1 MILAAWFTSGLLRN
15 YPLLF
20 FLYCFLSLG
29 KHRLPMW
36 DANWPGKTHFL
47 YSKLKVQPAHCG
59 WNITLQPQCYSR
71 KTATILSFLCLAF
84 FLSILHFFFCC
95 SLHKSILSQLNQKHY
110 KEKCVTVQ
118 HIYAA
123 GIFLF
128 VFITKTHTRSRAGRE
143 AKEIDIY
150 LHNNLTLFSLLLSLP
165 WITYHKQRIQC
176 QTTTYSTTITD
187 SEKGSQIK

>member
-29 KHRLPMW
+29 KRRLPMW

-59 WNITLQPQCYSR
+59 WNITLQPQCYQQKDSNNPF
-71 KTATILSFLCLAF
+71 LSLPSFLPLNPA
-84 FLSILHFFFCC
+84 LFFCC

-110 KEKCVTVQ
+110 KEKCVIAQ
-118 HIYAA
+118 RIYAA

-165 WITYHKQRIQC
+165 WITYHKQCIQC
-176 QTTTYSTTITD
+176 QTTTYSITITD